1 MNRTTGLFTAALLL
15 AFATTSGAQH
25 GAPSGHGPGTAGGHG
40 AGGEHTGHRSADSC
54 EKEFEQVV
62 ADGRGFGMAFA
73 ADRHGYPGPLHVLEL
88 ATRLGLTPDQQT
100 KVRALQDAM
109 FAESRPKGAALL
121 AAERKLGDMFASA
134 KADEAGVRAAVH
146 EVERLRAD
154 LRALHLTMHLKTREV
169 LSPEQRRLYHA
180 ERWGTTAR

>member
-1 MNRTTGLFTAALLL
+1 MRTWKPLMVVALAGAVFTSALPS
-15 AFATTSGAQH
+15 ADAQH
-25 GAPSGHGPGTAGGHG
+25 AMPPAMPGGPSAHMLAETCA
-40 AGGEHTGHRSADSC
+40 AAF
-54 EKEFEQVV
+54 EKNI
-62 ADGRGFGMAFA
+62 ATGRGFGMAFA

-169 LSPEQRRLYHA
+169 LSPEQRRLYQA